1 MRAIPDGTV
10 DCVDCDMP
18 FAKTENIWDVPL
30 DLEALWKQYKR
41 VVKPNGAIILFALFP
56 FAANLA
62 LSNLATLKR

>member
-1 MRAIPDGTV
+1 
-10 DCVDCDMP
+10 MP
-18 FAKTENIWDVPL
+18 FAKTENVWDVPL

-41 VVKPNGAIILFALFP
+41 VVKPNGAIILFALYFH